1 MKEEDIKIHVVI
13 FMFDMLLLNGESLLQ
28 KPLAERRALLRSTI
42 KEVEGRMM
50 FATSMEVV
58 SGSFIK
64 SSWRIQ
70 SRCRSS

>member
-28 KPLAERRALLRSTI
+28 KPLKERRALLRSTI

-50 FATSMEVV
+50 FATSMEVC
-58 SGSFIK
+58 
-64 SSWRIQ
+64 SWEFHNG
-70 SRCRSS
+70 